1 MSQNDS
7 TAAGIDLE
15 LAAGFHH
22 AVQASAGTGK
32 TWLTTSLLV
41 RLLAEQE
48 VTIDQVLVITF
59 TRAATAE
66 LRERLRKRIAEA
78 REFLEGSVAAATASD
93 DGLLMCLA
101 ALAPDVKAQAKQRLC
116 RAAENIDR
124 AAIHTIHAFAQ
135 SVLQRYALEAG
146 VEPGLLTAGG
156 EALRQRLRAELF
168 AEVHA
173 RLNGA
178 ESEII
183 ETTGFRLK
191 RLDRLM
197 SACTG
202 AVDVELVE
210 DMWAEAL
217 TRSGEPAGA
226 IAAIQALNQPEYLGT
241 LAFIADCD
249 GAQVD
254 VGVRVLKKANLFK
267 RNSVPKQA
275 NKLLGAIRAGTE
287 VADALFGATSLTLS
301 GINSGFTKD
310 AEKARAND
318 GFWQAANQ
326 RGFKNETFENLGTAI
341 VAARTAV
348 SHLGDK
354 CMLKIARTLRA
365 RWSALLEVQGVLTF
379 DGMLTRLAEA
389 LDQPGP
395 GESLTA
401 ALRAQYRAAFVD
413 EFQDTDRA
421 QWSVV
426 QKVFLHEKGRLV
438 VVGDPKQAI
447 YSFRGADIETYKGA
461 TGQPEFKRSTLPQ
474 NRRTDAPLVAA
485 LDLLWRPDGQSV
497 GHMGPGI
504 DFEPVRASFGNR
516 IAGWPVDG
524 SAPENRRWLTF
535 RTFASG
541 KDWPQA
547 PVAKRRI
554 LTDLACEVRAL
565 LDSKVEIERQS
576 SAGTEKRAL
585 GARDIAVLVPTRA
598 EATDVV
604 ATLRRSGVPAVAGNP
619 GPVASSDAAAW
630 VLAWLDALAAPDREA
645 PARALAVTPLV
656 GADPV
661 ALAADLLQS
670 APKFESAAAKA
681 FSRLR
686 LMLREIGEDWPKVG
700 FARLFETFCAW
711 HATWA
716 RLLSMPDGERHA
728 TDARHLIE
736 WLGAEWRTSRE
747 TPGGLAAFLRNER
760 SGEEDDDAVDGAE
773 GRRQIE
779 TDQDCVRIYTQH
791 GCKGLEFPVVL
802 MPFGWRAT
810 KDQSNGIVTVA
821 GQSGKPPRLAIMST
835 GGTEDLLGVVGKE
848 QSEEINS
855 ARDAA
860 RSAEFGR
867 LLYVAMTRAKH
878 LLVVWVGKA
887 SSSSTT
893 PLLRLVT
900 GWEKSGDPTPDETVE
915 AIRERLNHP
924 NAVTQYAIHE
934 TLGPNVPLSHLA
946 TLVTH
951 DASRR
956 VPVVGSPGEVARGAP
971 WVGALAL
978 SRETAPA
985 PSTVPPG
992 HQRVSFTRV
1001 SAGKSFTDAGLEE
1014 IADLIRD
1021 SSISET
1027 PARAELAPAA
1037 HLHRGGAPLGSLVH
1051 RLFEEVSFADG
1062 GKPRSAADEGLESL
1076 IERLGVETALTD
1088 QTVRGR
1094 IRDLLPVWLRA
1105 PIRLGSRESTA
1116 LDDRRLPD
1124 LCPGF
1129 CLEDISDEVRA
1140 DELGFDLPLG
1150 GRSKETEAA
1159 VVYGILK
1166 DASALT
1172 ELQPATRAWLK
1183 RLVAHYQDQEAKIF
1197 SLYRGLLN
1205 GSIDLMFEATSGS
1218 NKKATR
1224 YWICDYKTN
1233 CIQGPGTD
1241 REGIEP
1247 KAKEVGEELRAW
1259 LDAVPPVPS
1268 GFDGDPRQR
1277 RLMYTQPLLGWEM
1290 SNHAY
1295 HLQTLIY
1302 TVAAVRLLKARDANF
1317 RDAPEENYAARF
1329 GGCLWLFVR
1338 GMGSSGEAPDA
1349 PFAPG
1354 VWYERWPWDIVNR
1367 LDAALCPPMPSLSTP
1382 TGGAG

>member
-15 LAAGFHH
+15 LAAGIHH

-78 REFLEGSVAAATASD
+78 RAFLEGAGTTAAAGD
-93 DGLLMCLA
+93 DGLLKCLA

-173 RLNGA
+173 PLNGA
-178 ESEII
+178 ESEIV

-202 AVDVELVE
+202 AVDVDLVE

-217 TRSGEPAGA
+217 TRSGEPAEA
-226 IAAIQALNQPEYLGT
+226 IAAIRALNQPEYLDA
-241 LAFIADCD
+241 LAFIAGYDR
-249 GAQVD
+249 AEVD
-254 VGVRVLKKANLFK
+254 VGVRVLKKVKLFK
-267 RNSVPKQA
+267 GDSVPKQA
-275 NKLLGAIRAGTE
+275 KKLLGAIRAGTGLAE
-287 VADALFGATSLTLS
+287 ALLGAKSLIPGGIDA
-301 GINSGFTKD
+301 GFTKE
-310 AEKARAND
+310 AEKARRNGD
-318 GFWQAANQ
+318 FWEAAIQ
-326 RGFKNETFENLGTAI
+326 RGFARESFANLETAVG
-341 VAARTAV
+341 AARTAA

-354 CMLKIARTLRA
+354 CMLNIARSLRA
-365 RWSALLEVQGVLTF
+365 RWSALLEEQGVLTF

-389 LDQPGP
+389 LDKPGP

-516 IAGWPVDG
+516 IAGWQVDG

-630 VLAWLDALAAPDREA
+630 VLAWLDALAAPPTAKPR
-645 PARALAVTPLV
+645 RAHWPSLRW
-656 GADPV
+656 
-661 ALAADLLQS
+661 S
-670 APKFESAAAKA
+670 AP
-681 FSRLR
+681 
-686 LMLREIGEDWPKVG
+686 
-700 FARLFETFCAW
+700 
-711 HATWA
+711 
-716 RLLSMPDGERHA
+716 
-728 TDARHLIE
+728 
-736 WLGAEWRTSRE
+736 
-747 TPGGLAAFLRNER
+747 TPSPSPRISFN
-760 SGEEDDDAVDGAE
+760 
-773 GRRQIE
+773 RR
-779 TDQDCVRIYTQH
+779 
-791 GCKGLEFPVVL
+791 
-802 MPFGWRAT
+802 
-810 KDQSNGIVTVA
+810 
-821 GQSGKPPRLAIMST
+821 
-835 GGTEDLLGVVGKE
+835 
-848 QSEEINS
+848 
-855 ARDAA
+855 
-860 RSAEFGR
+860 
-867 LLYVAMTRAKH
+867 
-878 LLVVWVGKA
+878 
-887 SSSSTT
+887 
-893 PLLRLVT
+893 
-900 GWEKSGDPTPDETVE
+900 
-915 AIRERLNHP
+915 P
-924 NAVTQYAIHE
+924 N
-934 TLGPNVPLSHLA
+934 P
-946 TLVTH
+946 
-951 DASRR
+951 SRR
-956 VPVVGSPGEVARGAP
+956 RP
-971 WVGALAL
+971 
-978 SRETAPA
+978 
-985 PSTVPPG
+985 
-992 HQRVSFTRV
+992 
-1001 SAGKSFTDAGLEE
+1001 K
-1014 IADLIRD
+1014 
-1021 SSISET
+1021 
-1027 PARAELAPAA
+1027 
-1037 HLHRGGAPLGSLVH
+1037 
-1051 RLFEEVSFADG
+1051 
-1062 GKPRSAADEGLESL
+1062 RS
-1076 IERLGVETALTD
+1076 
-1088 QTVRGR
+1088 
-1094 IRDLLPVWLRA
+1094 
-1105 PIRLGSRESTA
+1105 
-1116 LDDRRLPD
+1116 
-1124 LCPGF
+1124 
-1129 CLEDISDEVRA
+1129 
-1140 DELGFDLPLG
+1140 
-1150 GRSKETEAA
+1150 
-1159 VVYGILK
+1159 
-1166 DASALT
+1166 
-1172 ELQPATRAWLK
+1172 
-1183 RLVAHYQDQEAKIF
+1183 
-1197 SLYRGLLN
+1197 
-1205 GSIDLMFEATSGS
+1205 
-1218 NKKATR
+1218 
-1224 YWICDYKTN
+1224 
-1233 CIQGPGTD
+1233 
-1241 REGIEP
+1241 
-1247 KAKEVGEELRAW
+1247 
-1259 LDAVPPVPS
+1259 
-1268 GFDGDPRQR
+1268 
-1277 RLMYTQPLLGWEM
+1277 
-1290 SNHAY
+1290 HAC
-1295 HLQTLIY
+1295 
-1302 TVAAVRLLKARDANF
+1302 A
-1317 RDAPEENYAARF
+1317 
-1329 GGCLWLFVR
+1329 
-1338 GMGSSGEAPDA
+1338 
-1349 PFAPG
+1349 
-1354 VWYERWPWDIVNR
+1354 
-1367 LDAALCPPMPSLSTP
+1367 
-1382 TGGAG
+1382 